1 MTSMVNPMVE
11 GVVAMARA
19 VWATSSR
26 LKVECQRNSLI
37 WFLLSSLD
45 GRDESLGLGDA
56 RCVRDE
62 KWDKGWVKSITT
74 PEGLSKKQPTHE
86 VCVICVLPIT
96 APPAGSVV
104 KFPGRMT
111 V

>member
-1 MTSMVNPMVE
+1 MGNQFSSE
-11 GVVAMARA
+11 GGDVSG
-19 VWATSSR
+19 T
-26 LKVECQRNSLI
+26 LLI

-45 GRDESLGLGDA
+45 GRDESLGLGGA